1 MSFPQGSFSPGRSS
15 TSRGGARRRDTASSA
30 RGEVQARAPRERS
43 DAEHAPASRDEQLEA
58 ARAVALRMLTG
69 APRTRRQISDG
80 LRRRDYPDDVIDEI
94 VERFTDVGLLDDAE
108 LAGMIARSQLAER
121 SLSRRGIAAELRRR
135 GIDDDDAQAALE
147 TIDDDA
153 EDAAL
158 RELVRK
164 RLARTAGL
172 ERDVRVRRVMGV
184 LARKGYAPGPAL
196 AAISAEL
203 GAERDELAARDDVE
217 AWAD

>member
-1 MSFPQGSFSPGRSS
+1 MTFPSGRRS
-15 TSRGGARRRDTASSA
+15 TPSRGGARRRDTPSSA
-30 RGEVQARAPRERS
+30 RDEVRFRAPRAHT

-69 APRTRRQISDG
+69 APRTRRQITDG
-80 LRRRDYPDDVIDEI
+80 LRRRGYADDVIEEL

-108 LAGMIARSQLAER
+108 LAGMIARSQLAGR

-135 GIDDDDAQAALE
+135 GIDDDDAQAALD

-158 RELVRK
+158 RDLVRK

-203 GAERDELAARDDVE
+203 GAERDELASGDD
-217 AWAD
+217 AWTD

>member
-1 MSFPQGSFSPGRSS
+1 MSFPQGRS
-15 TSRGGARRRDTASSA
+15 TSRGGARRRDATSHA
-30 RGEVQARAPRERS
+30 RDEVQVRAPRADR

-69 APRTRRQISDG
+69 APRTRRQIVDG
-80 LRRRDYPDDVIDEI
+80 LRRRGHPDDVIDEL
-94 VERFTDVGLLDDAE
+94 VERLTDVGLLDDAE
-108 LAGMIARSQLAER
+108 LAGMIARTQLAER

-135 GIDDDDAQAALE
+135 GIDDDDAHAALD

-172 ERDVRVRRVMGV
+172 DRDVRVRRLMGV
-184 LARKGYAPGPAL
+184 LGRKGYAPGPAL
-196 AAISAEL
+196 AAISAAL
-203 GAERDELAARDDVE
+203 GEERDELVASGDDLE
-217 AWAD
+217 AD

>member
-1 MSFPQGSFSPGRSS
+1 MTFPSGRSN

-30 RGEVQARAPRERS
+30 RDEVRARAPRAQT
-43 DAEHAPASRDEQLEA
+43 DAKHAPASRDEQLEA

-69 APRTRRQISDG
+69 APRTRRQIADG
-80 LRRRDYPDDVIDEI
+80 LRRRGYADDVVEEL
-94 VERFTDVGLLDDAE
+94 VERLTDVGLLDDAE

-135 GIDDDDAQAALE
+135 GIEDDDARAAVE

-203 GAERDELAARDDVE
+203 GAERDELASRDDVD
-217 AWAD
+217 AWSD

>member
-1 MSFPQGSFSPGRSS
+1 
-15 TSRGGARRRDTASSA
+15 
-30 RGEVQARAPRERS
+30 
-43 DAEHAPASRDEQLEA
+43 
-58 ARAVALRMLTG
+58 MLTG
-69 APRTRRQISDG
+69 APRTRRQIADG
-80 LRRRDYPDDVIDEI
+80 LRRRGYPDDVIDQL

-108 LAGMIARSQLAER
+108 LAGMIARSQLVER

-203 GAERDELAARDDVE
+203 GAERDEIAAREDID